1 MPGGSEEKI
10 KMKKIITMDYGCQVQ
25 TLSENHFNLRVCT
38 LKLEN
43 RRMKL
48 ILQILLTNIYEN
60 VYDKHFNTIKSL
72 ALRTKS
78 QFENSDIYLDDIV
91 PTGIPKT
98 IDV

>member
-1 MPGGSEEKI
+1 
-10 KMKKIITMDYGCQVQ
+10 
-25 TLSENHFNLRVCT
+25 
-38 LKLEN
+38 
-43 RRMKL
+43 MKL

-78 QFENSDIYLDDIV
+78 QFENSDIYLDDIA

>member
-1 MPGGSEEKI
+1 MHIEVSEP
-10 KMKKIITMDYGCQVQ
+10 
-25 TLSENHFNLRVCT
+25 S
-38 LKLEN
+38 LEN

-48 ILQILLTNIYEN
+48 ILQVLLTNIYEN

-78 QFENSDIYLDDIV
+78 QFENSDIYLDDIA